1 MPFLGTGVA
10 WLVTGQG
17 RRGLVNQSYGP
28 YSPHFIRKTPD
39 WGLIKC
45 SPEAWGIHRRN
56 SSVKASEG
64 SVRAGLCLGHW
75 QISQDM
81 RRKKTQAPWRLWMEN
96 TEESNI
102 RHPGALLSAHT
113 DENPGNA
120 GGVPRALTLHSHCTC
135 GGALSCASQNQ
146 NHQPLWNMQNLPEVS
161 VSTSLRGPSETDSPN
176 KAACALFAHDPQ
188 IKITAH
194 QLKWSILSSAYRSDR
209 TNRLSCL
216 VHTGWMGWD
225 GMLIACKVGRMLAL
239 HSLSWAPHILRG
251 SPGKESWWMSTNLAP

>member
-1 MPFLGTGVA
+1 MGHP
-10 WLVTGQG
+10 QEEQQCESI
-17 RRGLVNQSYGP
+17 RRECQSWP
-28 YSPHFIRKTPD
+28 VSRSLADKP
-39 WGLIKC
+39 
-45 SPEAWGIHRRN
+45 
-56 SSVKASEG
+56 
-64 SVRAGLCLGHW
+64 GHA
-75 QISQDM
+75 
-81 RRKKTQAPWRLWMEN
+81 QAPWRLWMEN

-225 GMLIACKVGRMLAL
+225 GMLIACKVGSMLAL